1 MSNTITVIGNL
12 TSEPELRFTQAG
24 RAFLTFGL
32 ADNRRY
38 QVNGEWQEEVSF
50 HNCTLW
56 GDTAENC
63 AASLSK
69 GSRIIAQGRVQQRE
83 YENKDGV
90 KVKTWD
96 FVIDEIGP
104 SLRWARATVEKVVR
118 DSNATTQGPAAAGR
132 PVLPTQQA
140 PSDYNYAPEDPF

>member
-38 QVNGEWQEEVSF
+38 QVNGEWHEEVSF

-69 GSRIIAQGRVQQRE
+69 GTRIIAQGRVQQRE
-83 YENKDGV
+83 YENKDGI

-96 FVIDEIGP
+96 FVIDDLGP
-104 SLRWARATVEKVVR
+104 SLRWARCTVEKVVR
-118 DSNATTQGPAAAGR
+118 GDGAQAAAAQAAHSTAR
-132 PVLPTQQA
+132 PA
-140 PSDYNYAPEDPF
+140 PDYAYAPEEPF

>member
-1 MSNTITVIGNL
+1 MSNNIIIIGNL
-12 TSEPELRFTQAG
+12 TSEPELRFTQGG
-24 RAFLTFGL
+24 RAFVSFGL

-38 QVNGEWQEEVSF
+38 MVNNEWKEEVSF

-56 GDTAENC
+56 GEAAENA
-63 AASLSK
+63 AASLTK
-69 GSRIIAQGRVQQRE
+69 GARIIASGRVQQRE
-83 YENKDGV
+83 YDNKDGV

-118 DSNATTQGPAAAGR
+118 DAVTTTQGPAAAGR
-132 PVLPTQQA
+132 PSQQQP
-140 PSDYNYAPEDPF
+140 PSDYTYAPEDPF

>member
-1 MSNTITVIGNL
+1 MSNTITVVGNL
-12 TSEPELRFTQAG
+12 TSEPELRYTQAG
-24 RAFLTFGL
+24 RAFMSFGL

-38 QVNGEWQEEVSF
+38 MVNNEWQEEVSF
-50 HNCTLW
+50 HNCTIW
-56 GDTAENC
+56 GDMAENC

-69 GSRIIAQGRVQQRE
+69 GTRVIASGRVQQRE

-104 SLRWARATVEKVVR
+104 SMRWARCTVEKIVR
-118 DSNATTQGPAAAGR
+118 GDGAQQAARQAADHAAAS
-132 PVLPTQQA
+132 A
-140 PSDYNYAPEDPF
+140 SSYAYAPEDPF